1 VDELSKKARKLGSAL
16 EPIAA
21 QVYFSPE
28 CHANYEALGFGPS
41 PGEFA
46 GVAAPEFSAYFCSR
60 GSPMGQVPGEVVAM
74 AFGVFNPEIVVPA
87 VAAGWQK
94 TDAVTIREARD
105 DGSIKQLTRILG
117 DEPDGIDRAS
127 ELLERAVAACRPEG
141 KALYAGLAS
150 LPMPGSPVGDMWRN
164 ADRLREYRGDAH
176 VAAWTTAGFDATE
189 ICLLTEPYWGLP
201 LRTYSRT
208 RGWTDAQFD
217 ATEARLVNRGLLTD
231 GAFTDEGRTA
241 REAVEV
247 TTDRMCALL
256 VDALGTDFDELL
268 SIMSPWGVKIREAK
282 AYPPGGPHDLAG
294 LGD

>member
-1 VDELSKKARKLGSAL
+1 MDELSRKARRLGGAL

-41 PGEFA
+41 PGDFA

-74 AFGVFNPEIVVPA
+74 AFGVFNPEVVVPA
-87 VAAGWQK
+87 VASGWQK
-94 TDAVTIREARD
+94 TDATTIRKARD

-117 DEPDGIDRAS
+117 DKPDGVVRAS
-127 ELLERAVAACRPEG
+127 ELLERAVAVCRPEG
-141 KALYAGLAS
+141 KALYSGLAS
-150 LPMPGSPVGDMWRN
+150 LPMPGDSVGDMWRN

-217 ATEARLVNRGLLTD
+217 AAEERLVQRGLLKD
-231 GAFTDEGRTA
+231 GAFTDEGRAA

-247 TTDRMCALL
+247 TTDRMCAPIL
-256 VDALGTDFDELL
+256 DAVGSDFDELL
-268 SIMSPWGVKIREAK
+268 SIMLPWGVRIREAK
-282 AYPPGGPHDLAG
+282 GYPPGGPHDLAG
-294 LGD
+294 LDD